1 MNDDNWLEVSLT
13 VNGEL
18 AEAVADVLGRFAPNG
33 VMTEQGVNY
42 LNDEDPG
49 TPSGPI
55 SVRAYLAVDDQL
67 EEQRRKL
74 DEALYYLGK
83 IQPLPEAKY
92 KFIQEQNWMEAWKE
106 HYHPIPIGRRLLIAP
121 AWVEPNQRDRIVIKI
136 DPGMAF
142 GTGTH
147 PSTQLCLEWIEDY
160 FYNPSSSKLEKTR
173 EQGGDS
179 SLAPL
184 VQNDSMVR
192 FIDIGCGSGILSIAA
207 LKLGANLSLGVDI
220 DPGSLANARE
230 NADLNQIGEDLILG
244 VGSVEEILAGKFP
257 FRRAP
262 VVAANILAP
271 VILRLFESG
280 LAQIVEIGGT
290 LILGGILEGQADSI
304 QAAARAHGFKKLKLK
319 TIGDWVGI
327 ACRMGE

>member
-1 MNDDNWLEVSLT
+1 
-13 VNGEL
+13 
-18 AEAVADVLGRFAPNG
+18 
-33 VMTEQGVNY
+33 
-42 LNDEDPG
+42 
-49 TPSGPI
+49 
-55 SVRAYLAVDDQL
+55 
-67 EEQRRKL
+67 
-74 DEALYYLGK
+74 
-83 IQPLPEAKY
+83 
-92 KFIQEQNWMEAWKE
+92 
-106 HYHPIPIGRRLLIAP
+106 
-121 AWVEPNQRDRIVIKI
+121 
-136 DPGMAF
+136 
-142 GTGTH
+142 
-147 PSTQLCLEWIEDY
+147 LEWIEDY

-290 LILGGILEGQADSI
+290 LILGGILEGQAESI
-304 QAAARAHGFKKLKLK
+304 QAATREHGFKKLKLK

-327 ACRMGE
+327 ACRKGE